1 MPLVWGGMFSWLLRQ
16 PSDSLVGRI
25 LGPGGHFTIAAL
37 VRLLSRQIL
46 AGARSEDLF
55 LEDEDEAE
63 AETGT
68 ETG

>member
-16 PSDSLVGRI
+16 PSDSLVGRV

-37 VRLLSRQIL
+37 VRLVSRQIL

-55 LEDEDEAE
+55 LEDEDEDEGE
-63 AETGT
+63 AETK
-68 ETG
+68 